1 MNPVL
6 LLVDALGLA
15 YRSFF
20 AISDLSTSAGIP
32 TNAAFGFIKT
42 LRQAG
47 RTWMP
52 THVAVVFDGGMDQ
65 RRKGLLPEYK
75 AQRPPMPDAL
85 RTQVALIREYLRCA
99 RVASARVDGRE
110 ADDVMAALAVR
121 ACAADRAFQVLML
134 TSDKDMFQVVDDR
147 ISMVVPARGDER
159 MGARE
164 VVQKTGVP
172 PTLVPDWLALTGDSA
187 DNIPGV
193 PGVGPKTAAK
203 WLSEFGSI
211 AGVFDHLSELK
222 PERLRDALAA
232 NRPSVERNLDLVRLD
247 TGMDPGLGIESSR
260 VAAPDAGAV
269 LDFFRRME
277 FHSFA
282 KELETPTLF

>member
-1 MNPVL
+1 M
-6 LLVDALGLA
+6 
-15 YRSFF
+15 
-20 AISDLSTSAGIP
+20 
-32 TNAAFGFIKT
+32 
-42 LRQAG
+42 
-47 RTWMP
+47 
-52 THVAVVFDGGMDQ
+52 
-65 RRKGLLPEYK
+65 
-75 AQRPPMPDAL
+75 
-85 RTQVALIREYLRCA
+85 
-99 RVASARVDGRE
+99 
-110 ADDVMAALAVR
+110 
-121 ACAADRAFQVLML
+121 
-134 TSDKDMFQVVDDR
+134 
-147 ISMVVPARGDER
+147 
-159 MGARE
+159 
-164 VVQKTGVP
+164 P

-232 NRPSVERNLDLVRLD
+232 SRPAVERNLDLVRLD
-247 TGMDPGLGIESSR
+247 TGMDPGLEIESSR

-282 KELETPTLF
+282 KELEAPTLF